1 MTSQRK
7 SIRGRASSAPWDLP
21 QDHHCPWI
29 NNCVGFYNRK
39 FFIQLLS
46 YVYLSLII
54 VVLFTIPEIY
64 SRGME
69 LTRGPNKYGEST
81 FYCLETIFLTLASA
95 CGAWVAGQKLVSQ
108 YSEDTTP
115 LEVMVVISH
124 ELIYKRMGDPSC
136 AVRQAALNTLGRAAE
151 PGSKAAIEAV
161 CGCLKDCE
169 GEVRRIAL
177 KTLSCISE
185 EGNAQVISLLC
196 DNLARGD
203 LFTKATAIKGLTK
216 VAGIGNPEFLTT
228 MLELI
233 VHRKAATRRFAMES
247 LPQVAARGE
256 PRAVEAASV
265 ALLDQD
271 AQVRRWGDSGRYGRV
286 LLTELAG
293 SWPSNAA
300 RALAEQTVVSAA
312 KTVRGLRSLGT
323 GLHSAE
329 KSRAA
334 GESSTRERSPRP
346 RPESGRVL
354 PAPPPPPAPLPK
366 VKAESSEDDESEE
379 EEERE
384 VDPPITTRAKSDPA
398 RRPAEPKGPPPRARR
413 DRSHHRDRRED
424 EERRSRKRRG
434 KRAGRNHPRHH
445 RGLDRPDLPLPR
457 RPPASFWRERPSL
470 DGHSAHGER
479 R

>member
-1 MTSQRK
+1 VTFRPTATKCDSRCAMAAMTNLLEVCLWSVG
-7 SIRGRASSAPWDLP
+7 GRRLGTVELNDQASVKELKYATADLLELP
-21 QDHHCPWI
+21 PKCH
-29 NNCVGFYNRK
+29 R
-39 FFIQLLS
+39 LLCGG
-46 YVYLSLII
+46 
-54 VVLFTIPEIY
+54 EIMV
-64 SRGME
+64 S
-69 LTRGPNKYGEST
+69 
-81 FYCLETIFLTLASA
+81 
-95 CGAWVAGQKLVSQ
+95 QKLVSQ

-124 ELIYKRMGDPSC
+124 ELIYKRMGDPSV

-256 PRAVEAASV
+256 PRAVEAALV

-271 AQVRRWGDSGRYGRV
+271 AQVRQ
-286 LLTELAG
+286 
-293 SWPSNAA
+293 AA
-300 RALAEQTVVSAA
+300 AQ
-312 KTVRGLRSLGT
+312 SLGLVAELGDHKVIQRLLQCLQDDGDKMT
-323 GLHSAE
+323 RRCAAISLGQVVLEEDAKVLEALEASA
-329 KSRAA
+329 R
-334 GESSTRERSPRP
+334 ESSLR
-346 RPESGRVL
+346 RV
-354 PAPPPPPAPLPK
+354 A
-366 VKAESSEDDESEE
+366 SS
-379 EEERE
+379 
-384 VDPPITTRAKSDPA
+384 V
-398 RRPAEPKGPPPRARR
+398 R
-413 DRSHHRDRRED
+413 DAI
-424 EERRSRKRRG
+424 RSRG
-434 KRAGRNHPRHH
+434 KQALN
-445 RGLDRPDLPLPR
+445 
-457 RPPASFWRERPSL
+457 
-470 DGHSAHGER
+470 
-479 R
+479 